1 MNEPYHPFRDLLK
14 KIAGGPHTSKDL
26 SREEA
31 ALALEL
37 MLTQQATPAQI
48 GAFLIAHRMKR
59 PTGIELAGML
69 DTYDRF
75 GCQLAAL
82 ESPVL
87 PLVLGCPYDGR
98 SRTFPLVPLT
108 ALILAAAGCP
118 VILHG
123 GDRMPPKYGVSLLE
137 LWQALGLDWSTRS
150 WEQVKSLWQTH
161 HLGFVYIPQH
171 FPLACCLIDYR
182 EQLGKRP
189 PVATLEL
196 MWSPY
201 RGAARLVVG
210 YVHPPTEQLIVDALD
225 TRGWS
230 EYLMVKGLEGSVD
243 LPCDRPGIVK
253 VSRSPGVKDQTGAP
267 LAPESLAPESSVE
280 RLRLHPDEYSLK
292 EAEIPFQNERDW
304 SDRVNQLIQTPQDP
318 TLSQLYR
325 CIRWNAGFYLWQSGI
340 TDSLEAGIA
349 TTIELL
355 QSGQVAHYLNRLRE
369 AFAE

>member
-1 MNEPYHPFRDLLK
+1 MNDPYHPFRDLLK

-31 ALALEL
+31 AMALEL
-37 MLTQQATPAQI
+37 MLTQRATPAQI

-59 PTGIELAGML
+59 PTGTELAGML
-69 DTYDRF
+69 DTYDRL
-75 GCQLAAL
+75 GCQLAAI

-150 WEQVKSLWQTH
+150 WEQVQDLWQTH

-201 RGAARLVVG
+201 AGSARIVVG
-210 YVHPPTEQLIVDALD
+210 YVHPPTEQLIVDALH
-225 TRGWS
+225 TRGVS

-243 LPCDRPGIVK
+243 LPGDRPAIVK
-253 VSRSPGVKDQTGAP
+253 VCRSE
-267 LAPESLAPESSVE
+267 LAGDLSPESPVE

-292 EAEIPFQNERDW
+292 EAEIPFKTVEDW
-304 SDRVNQLIQTPQDP
+304 SDRVNQLIQTPQEP
-318 TLSQLYR
+318 VLSHLYN
-325 CIRWNAGFYLWQSGI
+325 CVCWNGGFYLWQSGI
-340 TDSLEAGIA
+340 AESLEAGIA
-349 TTIELL
+349 ATIELL
-355 QSGQVAHYLNRLRE
+355 KSGQVAHYLNRLRK
-369 AFAE
+369 AFSD